1 MKDFPT
7 ENADVNG
14 AGEEAVGGTA
24 AAQLRR
30 NIELLPLERLTAY
43 KGNARTHTKKQIR
56 QIVESIRRFGFNS
69 PVLID
74 DAGEIIAGH
83 GRVEAAKLLGLDGV
97 PTLRLS
103 HLSGAEKR
111 AYVVAD
117 NKLAEKAGWDHELL
131 AVELQ
136 GLIDLDFDVELTGFE
151 APEID
156 FILEDADMAKAE
168 ASGPEDRI
176 PDPSPAAS
184 ITRPGDVWVL
194 GHHRVLCGSALD
206 GSDYER
212 LLQGEKAE
220 FVITD
225 PLCSARIDGNVSGKG
240 GIHHRALPLA
250 SGEITKAGLID
261 FLSTSLRHLAAHSRD
276 GSIHDIFM
284 DWRHV
289 AEIMAA
295 GGAAYTELKNVC
307 VWTKTKSGLGS
318 FYHSRHEWVFIW
330 KSGTAAHINNIG
342 LGKDRRNRSNVW
354 EYPGISPMRAGRLEE
369 LAIHSTVK
377 PVALVADAI
386 KDCSRRNGL
395 VLDPFLGSGT
405 TVIAAERTGRR
416 ARGIEIDP
424 AYVDVT
430 VKRWQD
436 YSGKTATL
444 AGTARTF
451 QEVADERGDVKSAC
465 QVANQAPAPTIR
477 EAA

>member
-1 MKDFPT
+1 MKDFST
-7 ENADVNG
+7 ENAEVNG
-14 AGEEAVGGTA
+14 AGEEVVGGTA

-30 NIELLPLERLTAY
+30 NIEVLPLERLTPY

-56 QIVESIRRFGFNS
+56 QIAESIRRFEFNN

-83 GRVEAAKLLGLDGV
+83 GRVEAARLLGLDGV

-103 HLSGAEKR
+103 HLSDAEKR
-111 AYVVAD
+111 AYVLAD

-131 AVELQ
+131 AIELQ

-156 FILEDADMAKAE
+156 FILEDSDSAKAE
-168 ASGPEDRI
+168 TSGPEDQI

-194 GHHRVLCGSALD
+194 GHHRVLCGNALD
-206 GSDYER
+206 GADYER
-212 LLQGEKAE
+212 LLKGEKAE

-225 PLCSARIDGNVSGKG
+225 PPCNVRIDGNVSGKG
-240 GIHHRALPLA
+240 AIHHRAFA
-250 SGEITKAGLID
+250 MARGEMTKEGLID
-261 FLSTSLRHLAAHSRD
+261 FLSTTFRHLAAHSSD

-289 AEIMAA
+289 VEMMAA

-307 VWTKTKSGLGS
+307 VWTKTNAGLGS
-318 FYHSRHEWVFIW
+318 FYRSRHEWVFIW
-330 KSGTAAHINNIG
+330 KSGPAAHINNIG
-342 LGKDRRNRSNVW
+342 LGKGGRHRSNVW
-354 EYPGISPMRAGRLEE
+354 EYPGITPMPAGRREE
-369 LAIHSTVK
+369 LGMQPNAK

-386 KDCSRRNGL
+386 KDCSRRNGI

-424 AYVDVT
+424 VYVDIT

-436 YSGKTATL
+436 CSGKTATL

-451 QEVADERGDVKSAC
+451 QEVADERGDVKSARD
-465 QVANQAPAPTIR
+465 VANQAPAATIK

>member
-1 MKDFPT
+1 MKDFFT

-24 AAQLRR
+24 AAQPRS
-30 NIELLPLERLTAY
+30 IELLPLERLTPY
-43 KGNARTHTKKQIR
+43 RGNARTHTKKQIR
-56 QIVESIRRFGFNS
+56 QIAESIRRFGFNN

-111 AYVVAD
+111 AYVLAD

-136 GLIDLDFDVELTGFE
+136 GLIDLDFDVELIGFE

-156 FILEDADMAKAE
+156 IILEDADTAKVE

-206 GSDYER
+206 GSDYEQ

-225 PLCSARIDGNVSGKG
+225 PPCSVRIDGNVSGNG
-240 GIHHRALPLA
+240 AIPHRAFA
-250 SGEITKAGLID
+250 TAIGEMTKAGFTD
-261 FLSTSLRHLAAHSRD
+261 FLSTTFRHLAAHSRD
-276 GSIHDIFM
+276 GSIHDIFT

-289 AEIMAA
+289 AEMMAV

-307 VWTKTKSGLGS
+307 VWTKTNAGLGS
-318 FYHSRHEWVFIW
+318 FYRGRHEWVFIW
-330 KSGTAAHINNIG
+330 KSGTAAPINNIG
-342 LGKDRRNRSNVW
+342 PGKDGRTDVW
-354 EYPGISPMRAGRLEE
+354 EYPEITPMRARRLEE
-369 LAIHSTVK
+369 LAIHPTVK

-444 AGTARTF
+444 AGSARTF

-465 QVANQAPAPTIR
+465 DVANQAPAAAIK